1 VEQQC
6 QVAEVSRA
14 SFYRYLDHVVPG
26 KADMLLRARLQEL
39 AVAHHRLRGY
49 RMLTAMLRREGQ
61 QVNHKRVLRL
71 MREDNLLSLRR
82 KKYVFTTDS
91 AHTLPVYPNLA
102 RHVKLTAPNQLWISD
117 ITFIRLRDEFIYLAV
132 VLDAYSRKVVGWNLG
147 RSLEAELAVG
157 ALRMALSQ
165 RGWKA
170 EGLIHHSDRG
180 VQYASTE
187 YTRLLEQN
195 EIQISMSRR
204 GNPYDNARAERFM
217 RTLKEEEVNG
227 AEYRNLED
235 ARTRIGE
242 FIEQVYNRKR
252 LHSALGYLTP
262 EEFEQIHQA
271 RGSDGADG
279 SDGKPKN
286 GLPPLPQALE
296 IPAGFPHSRSTAA
309 AYP

>member
-1 VEQQC
+1 
-6 QVAEVSRA
+6 
-14 SFYRYLDHVVPG
+14 
-26 KADMLLRARLQEL
+26 M
-39 AVAHHRLRGY
+39 
-49 RMLTAMLRREGQ
+49 
-61 QVNHKRVLRL
+61 
-71 MREDNLLSLRR
+71 
-82 KKYVFTTDS
+82 
-91 AHTLPVYPNLA
+91 
-102 RHVKLTAPNQLWISD
+102 
-117 ITFIRLRDEFIYLAV
+117 

-147 RSLEAELAVG
+147 RSLEAELALG

-180 VQYASTE
+180 IQYASTE
-187 YTRLLEQN
+187 YTELLAEN
-195 EIQISMSRR
+195 DILISMSRR

-227 AEYRNLED
+227 ADYRNLED

-242 FIEQVYNRKR
+242 FLQQVYNRKR

-262 EEFEQIHQA
+262 EEFEQISQA

-279 SDGKPKN
+279 SGGKPKN

-296 IPAGFPHSRSTAA
+296 IPSGLPHSRGTAT

>member
-14 SFYRYLDHVVPG
+14 SFYRYLDRAAP
-26 KADMLLRARLQEL
+26 ARSDMLLRARLQEL

-49 RMLTAMLRREGQ
+49 RMLTALLRREGQ

-82 KKYVFTTDS
+82 KKHVFTTDS
-91 AHTLPVYPNLA
+91 AHTFPIYPNLA
-102 RHVKLTAPNQLWISD
+102 RHMKLTASNQLWISD

-147 RSLEAELAVG
+147 RSLEAELALG
-157 ALRMALSQ
+157 ALRMALAQ

-187 YTRLLEQN
+187 YTQLLEKN
-195 EIQISMSRR
+195 DIQISMSRR

-227 AEYRNLED
+227 ADYRNLED
-235 ARTRIGE
+235 ARTRIGN
-242 FIEQVYNRKR
+242 FIEQVYNRRR
-252 LHSALGYLTP
+252 LHSGLGYLTP
-262 EEFEQIHQA
+262 EEFEQAHQA
-271 RGSDGADG
+271 RGNDGADG
-279 SDGKPKN
+279 SGGKPKN

-296 IPAGFPHSRSTAA
+296 IPSGFPHSRAPAA
-309 AYP
+309 GFS